1 MLPAILPPLAGGRRA
16 LLGDESVQGEIL
28 YRLSRRLEKEGVITK
43 LERSRTYLRGKRDIS
58 KPYRRTNRVRE
69 RNAIGSPMSVATP
82 AASERHRRHRRR
94 HHSLASVAPT
104 AFN

>member
-43 LERSRTYLRGKRDIS
+43 LERSRTY
-58 KPYRRTNRVRE
+58 
-69 RNAIGSPMSVATP
+69 
-82 AASERHRRHRRR
+82 
-94 HHSLASVAPT
+94 
-104 AFN
+104 